1 MKVRPALAEDLPVL
15 AACDFSFLVTREAIP
30 PFEGDWLAHAR
41 PVEPYPK
48 SYGFDPAELA
58 EILPAEDKAL
68 FVILGDETPVG
79 YLALSVGWNGFA
91 VIDDIAVDAEW
102 RGTGAAQRL
111 MQQAIQWTGGK
122 ALPGIRLET
131 QTNNVA
137 ACRFYLRQ
145 GFTLGGYDRY
155 LYEGLSPGTRET
167 ALFFYRFL

>member
-1 MKVRPALAEDLPVL
+1 MKVRPALSGDLAVL
-15 AACDFSFLVTREAIP
+15 GACDFSFLVTREAAP
-30 PFEGDWLAHAR
+30 PYEGDWLAHAR

-48 SYGFDPAELA
+48 NYGFEPQEF
-58 EILPAEDKAL
+58 ESVMQAEDKAL
-68 FVILGDETPVG
+68 FVVLGDEIPVG
-79 YLALSVGWNGFA
+79 YVALSVGWNRFA

-111 MQQAIQWTGGK
+111 MLQAIHWAREM

-145 GFTLGGYDRY
+145 GFILGGYDRH
-155 LYEGLSPGTRET
+155 LYEGLTPGSRET

>member
-1 MKVRPALAEDLPVL
+1 MKVRPAIAGDLKAL
-15 AACDFSFLVTREAIP
+15 GACDFSFLVTREAAP
-30 PFEGDWLAHAR
+30 PFDGDWLAHAR

-48 SYGFDPAELA
+48 SYGFDPEDLEECMNA
-58 EILPAEDKAL
+58 PDKAL
-68 FVILGDETPVG
+68 FVVTGDETPVG
-79 YLALSVGWNGFA
+79 YAALSAGWNGLAF
-91 VIDDIAVDAEW
+91 VDDIAVDAQW

-111 MQQAIQWTGGK
+111 MKQTFDWTGAKG
-122 ALPGIRLET
+122 LPGIRLET

-145 GFTLGGYDRY
+145 GFVLGGYDRH